1 MATGPFS
8 LCLRALFVYVFYACG
23 PCVLRLRALSFIP
36 MGPCPI
42 CWFCAVLTVSP
53 HDILS
58 LLSSIQLVICTP
70 TNSLILTRHWHTKF
84 CHNMLW
90 IFSKFISYLAYKFC
104 SICYNSNSIVIKT
117 LCTPPWHQWHALF
130 IKFFWNYFHFSSGNF
145 FSKCTEFCLS
155 AYLM

>member
-104 SICYNSNSIVIKT
+104 SICYNSNSIVNKWH
-117 LCTPPWHQWHALF
+117 TPKSVNHVSKKNPF
-130 IKFFWNYFHFSSGNF
+130 IKFMNSFFYIHFF
-145 FSKCTEFCLS
+145 FKLFLF
-155 AYLM
+155 